1 MSDLI
6 PVVVFRIGSHEV
18 ESVDG
23 RVLHANLG
31 MERQYGNWIKTWI
44 RKANLVEHRDY
55 EVFNADD
62 KNSTGGRPAVEYAL
76 TVDAAK
82 CIAMMSGGKRGDEV
96 RNYFLAREQQAINLE
111 RQAHLP
117 QVKNPAHQLLI
128 DTVVRLDEVEQRAIA
143 AEQRALSAEAKI
155 AHVDTKADLAK
166 TTADLALEDAH
177 TMTLENYITKN
188 GLLRQFPRGQW
199 TRYAKWLANFC
210 LAMGLHVHKVSV
222 YGKAWGEENAYPLAA
237 LHAWERQEIY
247 QPRQVRLLRPDDTE
261 GGAHA

>member
-6 PVVVFRIGSHEV
+6 PFMTR
-18 ESVDG
+18 
-23 RVLHANLG
+23 RLG
-31 MERQYGNWIKTWI
+31 TDTVNTVNARDLYAYLDLTKPYATWIKTQLRRAHLI
-44 RKANLVEHRDY
+44 ENRDY
-55 EVFNADD
+55 VVFSLEG
-62 KNSTGGRPAVEYAL
+62 KNPQGGRPASEHHL
-76 TVDAAK
+76 TFDAAK
-82 CIAMMSGGKRGDEV
+82 HVAMMSSATKGHEV
-96 RNYFLAREQQAINLE
+96 RTWFIEKEKELTSTQGAHPKVRDPAI
-111 RQAHLP
+111 QM
-117 QVKNPAHQLLI
+117 LI
-128 DTVVRLDEVEQRAIA
+128 DMAVQLDEARTLA
-143 AEQRALSAEAKI
+143 AEAKQM
-155 AHVDTKADLAK
+155 AVVAETK
-166 TTADLALEDAH
+166 ADLALEDAH
-177 TMTLENYITKN
+177 TMTLEGYITKN